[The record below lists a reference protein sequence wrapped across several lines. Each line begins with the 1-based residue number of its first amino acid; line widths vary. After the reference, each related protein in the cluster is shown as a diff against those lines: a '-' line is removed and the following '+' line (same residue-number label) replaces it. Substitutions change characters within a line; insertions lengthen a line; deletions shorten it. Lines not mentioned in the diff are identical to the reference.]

1 MNQEVIFFVIVETG
15 TVDQYITKQSRPDDW
30 VLTRDL
36 PLAKTLLEEG
46 RGVFNDRGREF
57 TLAEIDQRLKERDL
71 MEALRQSG
79 EAPPM
84 TRSFGRKEVQAFA
97 SYFDQLIHRLISK
110 K

>member
-1 MNQEVIFFVIVETG
+1 LGF
-15 TVDQYITKQSRPDDW
+15 DQGSAIGQNP
-30 VLTRDL
+30 TR
-36 PLAKTLLEEG
+36 G
-46 RGVFNDRGREF
+46 RTGVFNDRGREF